1 MPTVT
6 ALRQLLE
13 EEVTVVRGF
22 VGLLEREQRLLIEGD
37 VDGLP
42 ELLQDKNELAARLAA
57 IAEQRRATL
66 AADGLSADRAGVAAW
81 FAAHP
86 GEDDARTA
94 WAELLPLA
102 TQARELN
109 RLNGEVIQLRLQSNA
124 QAIAALVGSSG
135 ALGLYGPDGQS
146 RPGGSGRIS
155 DSA

>member
-1 MPTVT
+1 MTT
-6 ALRQLLE
+6 LRQLLE
-13 EEVTVVRGF
+13 EEVAVVRTF

-42 ELLQDKNELAARLAA
+42 ALLQEKNEVATRLAA
-57 IAEQRRATL
+57 IAEQRRVVL
-66 AADGLSADRAGVAAW
+66 AADGLSANRAGVAAW

-86 GEDDARTA
+86 GENDARTA
-94 WAELLPLA
+94 WAEVLPLA
-102 TQARELN
+102 TRAQELN

-124 QAIAALVGSSG
+124 QAIEALVGSSG

-146 RPGGSGRIS
+146 RPGGGGRIS

>member
-1 MPTVT
+1 VT
-6 ALRQLLE
+6 TLRRLFEDEVAVVRAFVALLE
-13 EEVTVVRGF
+13 G
-22 VGLLEREQRLLIEGD
+22 EQRLLVEGD

-42 ELLQDKNELAARLAA
+42 ALLLDKNELTARLAS
-57 IAEQRRATL
+57 IAEQRRVAL
-66 AADGLSADRAGVAAW
+66 SAEGFSADRNGVADW

-86 GEDDARTA
+86 GEHHARAA

-102 TQARELN
+102 NQARELN

-124 QAIAALVGSSG
+124 QAIEALVGSTG

-146 RPGGSGRIS
+146 RPTGVGRIS